1 MIDLIID
8 SIKGEVGRMREA
20 YKDIA
25 MHYAIEPPQGVKK
38 KEWLKEHCAELHP
51 AQLHNNPPMRR

>member
-1 MIDLIID
+1 MIDSIID
-8 SIKGEVGRMREA
+8 SIKGEVGRRREA

-38 KEWLKEHCAELHP
+38 KEM
-51 AQLHNNPPMRR
+51 AQRALCRTSSNSTP